1 MGAEPKQREH
11 RAIAPAWLPRS
22 SVPLALID
30 VAAWG
35 AGIWSAD
42 LLRLGEW
49 EPRRLGG
56 TFLAAAAIQLAVG
69 LLVGLYRGKWAVG
82 RFEEAA
88 SVSLVACIAAI
99 GATFLNVQFGR
110 SPRTVPL
117 IAAAIALAA
126 MQGARYVYRVIVR
139 RRRRPNVV
147 TAERMLVFGAGAGA
161 QMLMPQLMNDPKSP
175 YRPVALLD
183 DFPGLRS
190 RTIHGV
196 AVVGTRNDIAAAARR
211 FNASLLL
218 IAVPS
223 ADSEM
228 IRDITALASAAGLQ
242 VKVLPRVAELV
253 GSLAV
258 SDIRSVT
265 EADLLGRRVADLDL
279 DSIARYVTGR
289 RVLVTGAGG
298 SIGSELCRQLTRYN
312 PASLAMLD
320 RDESALHGVQL
331 SISGRAMLDDD
342 GTVLVDIRDRDAL
355 NECFERIR
363 PEVVFHAAALKHL
376 PMLERFPLEA
386 WKTNVIG
393 TQNVINASRGVR
405 VERFINISTDKAA
418 DPVSV
423 LGWSKRIT
431 ERLVASAA
439 QAATTSDDVGTY
451 VSVRFGN
458 VLGSRGSVLIAFRD
472 QVEKGGPVT
481 VTHPDVTRYFMM
493 VEEAVAL
500 TIQAGAIG
508 RDGEVLILDMGEP
521 VRIADVAERL
531 IAASGKSIN
540 ITYTGLRDGEKLH
553 EDLVG
558 LDELD
563 VRPIHNQIAQVAVP
577 PCTPAEMRIVL
588 GLAPTS
594 ARETMVR
601 LATLGDHGVPSQTSD
616 V

>member
-1 MGAEPKQREH
+1 
-11 RAIAPAWLPRS
+11 
-22 SVPLALID
+22 
-30 VAAWG
+30 
-35 AGIWSAD
+35 
-42 LLRLGEW
+42 
-49 EPRRLGG
+49 
-56 TFLAAAAIQLAVG
+56 
-69 LLVGLYRGKWAVG
+69 
-82 RFEEAA
+82 
-88 SVSLVACIAAI
+88 
-99 GATFLNVQFGR
+99 
-110 SPRTVPL
+110 
-117 IAAAIALAA
+117 
-126 MQGARYVYRVIVR
+126 
-139 RRRRPNVV
+139 
-147 TAERMLVFGAGAGA
+147 
-161 QMLMPQLMNDPKSP
+161 
-175 YRPVALLD
+175 
-183 DFPGLRS
+183 
-190 RTIHGV
+190 
-196 AVVGTRNDIAAAARR
+196 
-211 FNASLLL
+211 
-218 IAVPS
+218 
-223 ADSEM
+223 
-228 IRDITALASAAGLQ
+228 
-242 VKVLPRVAELV
+242 LPRVAELV

-298 SIGSELCRQLTRYN
+298 SIGSELCRQLVRYN
-312 PASLAMLD
+312 PASLSMLD

-342 GTVLVDIRDRDAL
+342 GTVLVDIRDSGAL
-355 NECFERIR
+355 NECFDRIR

-386 WKTNVIG
+386 WKTNVMG
-393 TQNVINASRGVR
+393 TQNVIDASRRVGVD
-405 VERFINISTDKAA
+405 RFINISTDKAA

-439 QAATTSDDVGTY
+439 RDTTEANGAGTY

-481 VTHPDVTRYFMM
+481 VTDPNVTRYFMM

-531 IAASGKSIN
+531 IAASGKAIK
-540 ITYTGLRDGEKLH
+540 ITFTGLRDGEKLH
-553 EDLVG
+553 EDLLG
-558 LDELD
+558 AGEIDI
-563 VRPIHNQIAQVAVP
+563 RPIHNQIAQVAVP
-577 PCTPAEMRIVL
+577 PCTAHEMTVVL
-588 GLAPTS
+588 GAAPTA

-601 LATLGDHGVPSQTSD
+601 LATLGDHGVPSHTSD